1 MTGRQ
6 RWRPHD
12 LVRITD
18 IAEIA
23 DALPDWSCAA
33 LQDAPFNP
41 NQPALPD
48 HPRLEDALPGWASAS
63 LAVCPWVVVRRAP
76 HPFGLIPIG
85 VRGPDRW
92 QRHAALVPSHA
103 VTRTVSPEDLRARRP
118 ADRRLAV
125 TLSAVASLLANEPG
139 GEPGDG
145 GLVWGPTGGVGFELA
160 TGRVVTHSGSDLDL
174 LVRTPHRLDRA
185 RAAHLATAFAALPA
199 RVDCQLDTPLGGIA
213 LADWARPDDPVMVRT
228 DHGPELV
235 DDPWALA

>member
-1 MTGRQ
+1 M
-6 RWRPHD
+6 P
-12 LVRITD
+12 VR
-18 IAEIA
+18 
-23 DALPDWSCAA
+23 
-33 LQDAPFNP
+33 
-41 NQPALPD
+41 
-48 HPRLEDALPGWASAS
+48 PRLEEALPGWASAS

-76 HPFGLIPIG
+76 HPSGLIPIG

-103 VTRTVSPEDLRARRP
+103 VTHTVPPEDLRARRP

-125 TLSAVASLLANEPG
+125 TLSAVASLLADEPEG
-139 GEPGDG
+139 RPGDG

-185 RAAHLATAFAALPA
+185 RAARLATAFAALPA

-213 LADWARPDDPVMVRT
+213 LADWARPDGPVMVRT